1 MLERLSDLIRA
12 RIAWRKVEGG
22 EAAPSGATGDG
33 GFRVVPDLMSVV
45 GCSGEEFAS
54 ILKALGFKRERRK
67 LVPDQAKDAAPAA
80 TAGAQ
85 ADTGEGAVTGPI
97 ATEANEEAFD
107 EIWRPGRRK
116 ETRHAKSTGERDQPR
131 REHPQ
136 QGGKRELPRPQA
148 QPKRERQASVEHSPF
163 AALKDLRQTLA
174 ARRQERG

>member
-1 MLERLSDLIRA
+1 M
-12 RIAWRKVEGG
+12 
-22 EAAPSGATGDG
+22 
-33 GFRVVPDLMSVV
+33 V

-54 ILKALGFKRERRK
+54 ILKALSFKRERRK

-80 TAGAQ
+80 TAGAK
-85 ADTGEGAVTGPI
+85 ADAGEGAVPGPV

-116 ETRHAKSTGERDQPR
+116 ETRHAKRTGERDQPR

-136 QGGKRELPRPQA
+136 QAGKRERPRPQA
-148 QPKRERQASVEHSPF
+148 QPKREGPASVEHSPF
-163 AALKDLRQTLA
+163 AALRDLRQTLA